1 MQATL
6 YTSALYPYDA
16 LFSPYNCGTLSLKNR
31 IIAVPPDGMTAL
43 RTERFAL
50 EAAAGGAGLICTENI
65 GICGKIREHGSRAF
79 HLTKGKKLDTATDCD
94 GICLDLRDMPL
105 GKAADA
111 TKNARRT
118 VGEETPIMCMV
129 SVTKTNIAGL
139 ACLAWAGADMVCI
152 EPCADNAPWLLA
164 DPDWCNKAQMGAVDD
179 IIPYINPEGRLLA
192 NACAT
197 AEDKKRIAVIGG
209 GLSGMSFALCAAN
222 RGHTVDIFDS
232 GSKLGS
238 RLLAEKFSFF

>member
-111 TKNARRT
+111 TKMPAERWVR
-118 VGEETPIMCMV
+118 
-129 SVTKTNIAGL
+129 K
-139 ACLAWAGADMVCI
+139 
-152 EPCADNAPWLLA
+152 
-164 DPDWCNKAQMGAVDD
+164 
-179 IIPYINPEGRLLA
+179 RL
-192 NACAT
+192 
-197 AEDKKRIAVIGG
+197 
-209 GLSGMSFALCAAN
+209 
-222 RGHTVDIFDS
+222 
-232 GSKLGS
+232 
-238 RLLAEKFSFF
+238 